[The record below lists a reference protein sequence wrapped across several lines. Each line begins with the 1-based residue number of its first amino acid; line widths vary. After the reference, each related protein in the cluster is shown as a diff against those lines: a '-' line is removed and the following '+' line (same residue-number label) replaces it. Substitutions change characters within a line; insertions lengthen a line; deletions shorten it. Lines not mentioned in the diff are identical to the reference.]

1 MPIDLNVVTPEGEAY
16 DGPVET
22 VVLPGVEGD
31 FGVLE
36 GHEEFLSGLRVGEM
50 TVRTA
55 QGEELHAA
63 VSKGFAEVHADRVV
77 VMVGSCEFAH
87 EIDLERAQVMRD
99 RALKQLE
106 ELRATPNGQE
116 LYERYQ
122 EEYSEALH
130 RVAVRQRWG
139 R

>member
-1 MPIDLNVVTPEGEAY
+1 MPFELNVVTPEGEAF

-22 VVLPGVEGD
+22 VVLPGSEGD

-36 GHEEFLSGLRVGEM
+36 GHENFLSGLRVGEM

-55 QGEELHAA
+55 EGEELHAA
-63 VSKGFAEVHADRVV
+63 VSSGFAEVHADRVV

-87 EIDLERAQVMRD
+87 EIDLDRAQVARD

-106 ELRATPNGQE
+106 ELRGTDEGEE
-116 LYERYQ
+116 LYQKYQ
-122 EEYSEALH
+122 EEYSRALH
-130 RVAVRQRWG
+130 QIAVRERYG